1 VTPAVPEGYTLT
13 GDRGALDLAVA
24 HRALSE
30 DSYWARGRTREVTEQ
45 AFATSRVAVA
55 LAPDGT
61 TAAFARAVT
70 DGVTFA
76 WLCDVWVEAAHRGR
90 GLGKAVVQV
99 LVDAPDLADLP
110 RWTLAT
116 QDAHGLYA
124 QFGFE
129 ALAHP
134 ERWME
139 RRGTL
144 T

>member
-1 VTPAVPEGYTLT
+1 VTPALPEGYTIT

-45 AFATSRVAVA
+45 AFAASRVAVA
-55 LAPDGT
+55 LAPDGA

-76 WLCDVWVEAAHRGR
+76 GLCDVWVEPAHRGR
-90 GLGKAVVQV
+90 GLGKAVVQF
-99 LVDAPDLADLP
+99 LVDAPELAGLR

-124 QFGFE
+124 QIGFE
-129 ALAHP
+129 TLEHP

-139 RRGTL
+139 RRGAVT
-144 T
+144 